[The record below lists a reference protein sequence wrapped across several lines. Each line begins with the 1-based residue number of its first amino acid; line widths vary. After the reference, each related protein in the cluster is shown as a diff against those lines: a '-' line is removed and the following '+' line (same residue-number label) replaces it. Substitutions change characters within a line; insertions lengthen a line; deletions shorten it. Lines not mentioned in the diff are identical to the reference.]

1 MEGVNDATLQPVG
14 NKMTHHDAVK
24 SHGLIKRHDV
34 ATNRLH
40 MIHDDAIYEPTG
52 VKRRLDYLNRPTAAI
67 VKDALHVIGLSTFPC
82 LPVYK

>member
-14 NKMTHHDAVK
+14 NKMTHHDAVM
-24 SHGLIKRHDV
+24 SHGLIKRRYV
-34 ATNRLH
+34 ATNRQH
-40 MIHDDAIYEPTG
+40 MIHDDAMYEPNG
-52 VKRRLDYLNRPTAAI
+52 IKRRLDYLNRPTAAI

>member
-14 NKMTHHDAVK
+14 NKMTHHDAVMC
-24 SHGLIKRHDV
+24 HGLIKRRYD
-34 ATNRLH
+34 ATNRQH
-40 MIHDDAIYEPTG
+40 MIHDDAMYEPTG
-52 VKRRLDYLNRPTAAI
+52 IKRRLDYLNRPTAAI

>member
-14 NKMTHHDAVK
+14 NKMTHHDAVM
-24 SHGLIKRHDV
+24 SHGLIKRHYV
-34 ATNRLH
+34 ATNRQH
-40 MIHDDAIYEPTG
+40 MIHDDAMYEPTG
-52 VKRRLDYLNRPTAAI
+52 IKRRLDYLNRPTAAI